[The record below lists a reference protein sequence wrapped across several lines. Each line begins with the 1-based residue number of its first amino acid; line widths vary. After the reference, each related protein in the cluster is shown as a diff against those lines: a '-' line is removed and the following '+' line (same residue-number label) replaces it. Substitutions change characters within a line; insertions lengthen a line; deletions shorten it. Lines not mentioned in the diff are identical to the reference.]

1 MKNRLLILL
10 LLSFGISCAYSQP
23 IYPGSLTVLFTNEND
38 TLVIESCNDKNNEYK
53 TSSLQYY
60 FTIYKGYSSRD
71 TCLIYIKRS
80 SIKLGNNES
89 VVPRLKEHLVGP
101 YCRIETGTSLCEGYC
116 YSIKEISIF
125 KNGTERMKITLENG
139 ENTWD
144 YFIHIPFLQGE
155 YKLDIEKLQQEHYE
169 QALTEVERK
178 YEKLP
183 DRETELK
190 NVLFFNF
197 DKSFL
202 SSDEISPFL
211 NRSKWIVTPF
221 NWENLKND
229 LPQDD

>member
-23 IYPGSLTVLFTNEND
+23 IYPGFLTVLFTNEND
-38 TLVIESCNDKNNEYK
+38 TLVIESYNDKNNEYK
-53 TSSLQYY
+53 TSSPQYY
-60 FTIYKGYSSRD
+60 FTIYKGYTSRD
-71 TCLIYIKRS
+71 TFLINIQRF
-80 SIKLGNNES
+80 SIKLGDNAFVTPTFED
-89 VVPRLKEHLVGP
+89 HLLVP
-101 YCRIETGTSLCEGYC
+101 YCMFDTGTSSED
-116 YSIKEISIF
+116 YSIKEISIL
-125 KNGTERMKITLENG
+125 KNGIERMKIALENG

-183 DRETELK
+183 DREAELK
-190 NVLFFNF
+190 NILLFNF

-211 NRSKWIVTPF
+211 DRSKWIVTPF